1 MLDTFV
7 EILHS
12 WLSKNIE
19 SILNVTD
26 LINK

>member
-1 MLDTFV
+1 MLEAFV

-12 WLSKNIE
+12 WLNKNIE
-19 SILNVTD
+19 IMLNVTD